1 MQTRSCCEEAAG
13 HRSGVRHCVVP
24 PYLLERLLEAG
35 GAGAVGMEPGER
47 PSIRPPY
54 TPGSG
59 EVPAPG
65 GPPAPDPTQV
75 GRTLELD
82 RQIRELRHRGALP
95 QRDISA
101 PSGTLDR
108 TIHDAQNTEELPGQ
122 VVRREQDPPVQDTA
136 VNEVFEGMGSVHAF
150 LEQVYQQSSLDG
162 TGLDLLATVH
172 YGVDYDN
179 AFWDGTQ
186 MVFGDGDGEVFT
198 GFTPSLTVIAHE
210 LMHGLMQFTADLD
223 YQGQSGALNESFA
236 DVLAACVE
244 QFVLGQTAEQASWLI
259 GSEVFGPSVQAR
271 ALRSLAE
278 PGTAYDDPR
287 LGTDPQPG
295 HMDQYVDT
303 QEDYGGVH
311 INSGIPSRAFHLA
324 AVALGGHSWE
334 RAGQVWFDVVTSEV
348 LAPDA
353 DFQQFADA
361 TLAAAQQRFGE
372 EVTAAV
378 RTAWER
384 VGVMTS
390 PGASV

>member
-1 MQTRSCCEEAAG
+1 
-13 HRSGVRHCVVP
+13 
-24 PYLLERLLEAG
+24 
-35 GAGAVGMEPGER
+35 
-47 PSIRPPY
+47 
-54 TPGSG
+54 
-59 EVPAPG
+59 
-65 GPPAPDPTQV
+65 
-75 GRTLELD
+75 
-82 RQIRELRHRGALP
+82 
-95 QRDISA
+95 
-101 PSGTLDR
+101 
-108 TIHDAQNTEELPGQ
+108 
-122 VVRREQDPPVQDTA
+122 
-136 VNEVFEGMGSVHAF
+136 
-150 LEQVYQQSSLDG
+150 
-162 TGLDLLATVH
+162 
-172 YGVDYDN
+172 
-179 AFWDGTQ
+179 

-311 INSGIPSRAFHLA
+311 INSGIPSRAFHLT